1 MFVRILTLLCFIPAL
16 VSAQAPDY
24 TFYNKGA
31 GVYIQPDALVHIQG
45 TLTNDNGSTNGLIQ
59 NDGVIEIKKD
69 IENKTNAIFRDDNGS
84 GSSHKAVRFVGSGKQ
99 VIAGDFSTGN
109 NSFFNLIVDQT
120 SATDS
125 VEMRTNVNVK
135 VVYFL
140 VALLHR
146 APTRLTCF
154 SLSKAKTACLKHTMP
169 AASTY

>member
-69 IENKTNAIFRDDNGS
+69 IENKANAVFRDDIGS
-84 GSSHKAVRFVGSGKQ
+84 GMGHKVVRFIGDSTQAIK
-99 VIAGDFSTGN
+99 GDFTTGN
-109 NSFFNLIVDQT
+109 NSFYNLVIDQLSNNDT
-120 SATDS
+120 
-125 VEMRTNVNVK
+125 VEMRTSVK
-135 VVYFL
+135 
-140 VALLHR
+140 
-146 APTRLTCF
+146 APM
-154 SLSKAKTACLKHTMP
+154 ACLKHTMP
-169 AASTY
+169 MANTC